1 MSFILDALQKS
12 ENQRQRRL
20 GPGFAAVRRG
30 KVGRSVPAWVPLLS
44 ILLIVNIIILAF
56 VMWPGEGTE
65 QVAATL
71 RQTDAGSVVDD
82 PVERRVA
89 ASEKRG
95 EVRSLSREAS
105 VAAPIE
111 SGLAVIENR
120 TQNRVGAGSVTV
132 MTEQEMNEF
141 LGEDE
146 PAAQVDATPAGSVSI
161 LLIDEN
167 TAVELLPAMQ
177 ELQLRGLIAL
187 PELHL
192 DVHVYS
198 EAGDERFVFVN
209 MKKYRE
215 GERLREGPYLESIT
229 PQGIILQHNGQRFI
243 LNQD

>member
-12 ENQRQRRL
+12 ENQRQRQL
-20 GPGFAAVRRG
+20 GPGFAAVR
-30 KVGRSVPAWVPLLS
+30 KGRVSRAVPVWVPLLS
-44 ILLIVNIIILAF
+44 ILLVVNIIVLAF
-56 VMWPGEGTE
+56 VMWPGEETE
-65 QVAATL
+65 QVAATQ

-82 PVERRVA
+82 PVDRRVA

-105 VAAPIE
+105 AAAPKD
-111 SGLAVIENR
+111 SALAVLEDR
-120 TQNRVGAGSVTV
+120 TQNQAGAGSVTI

-141 LGEDE
+141 LGENE
-146 PAAQVDATPAGSVSI
+146 PAAQVDATPAGSVSN

-192 DVHVYS
+192 EMHVYS